1 MKDLNTLTDREII
14 LGLMLML
21 EEDTINVSK
30 LVNRIGYKAY
40 KKFDKAYMEAF
51 KIIENDK

>member
-1 MKDLNTLTDREII
+1 MTDREII

-40 KKFDKAYMEAF
+40 KKFDKAYTEAF